1 MDDGVCATDE
11 CPFKRLVRLGPFFEY
26 YKYLAASYEPEAR
39 MNPAL
44 KNHEDIFRII
54 RILRNEPT
62 ISRAQLCAEVFSTQS
77 PGFSIPDVDRQNAI
91 DMAVRA
97 MLMVNCAAQHR
108 SLGLVEQGVYPVP
121 WLDTVSFAD
130 FVADIFPKT
139 DNPII
144 NDHDEE
150 EVRLLSTKSALL
162 ARKLKK
168 RTGIKFRATDD
179 LRNHLKLDRRDAVVE
194 LFHHTAFLKESLR
207 LTKDKKPNL
216 SIAETLKLCVRSS
229 HIIPM
234 SFVNYMRYSVNADV
248 GMSIAVHFPANWLS
262 KYLIQYK
269 RFSSLSTTRNPVH
282 SLAH

>member
-1 MDDGVCATDE
+1 VADE
-11 CPFKRLVRLGPFFEY
+11 CPYKRIVRLTPFFEY
-26 YKYLAASYEPEAR
+26 YKDSAAAYEPEIKYQDT
-39 MNPAL
+39 PAL
-44 KNHEDIFRII
+44 KTHEDLFQII
-54 RILRNEPT
+54 EALKADPILT
-62 ISRAQLCAEVFSTQS
+62 RAQLSAKIFGTQTETDL
-77 PGFSIPDVDRQNAI
+77 IPELEQQHAI

-121 WLDTVSFAD
+121 WLDTISFAD

-216 SIAETLKLCVRSS
+216 SIAETLKLSVGSS

-234 SFVNYMRYSVNADV
+234 SFVNYMRYSVDADV

-269 RFSSLSTTRNPVH
+269 RFSSLSTTQNPVH